1 MRPRRERRLL
11 QIAVALACLVPL
23 AAGSLGVIAG
33 PAMLA
38 GIDPPLPTDL
48 DSHLRY
54 LSGIFLAM
62 LVGYASCIPDIER
75 KGARLKALVA
85 MTMAGGAARLVSLVA
100 VGAPSSG
107 HLAGLCIE
115 LGIAPAMLLWQMR
128 VAHRLGWH
136 G

>member
-1 MRPRRERRLL
+1 MTPAAEKMLL
-11 QIAVALACLVPL
+11 QLAIAAILPLSFSAALAAIARGP
-23 AAGSLGVIAG
+23 GFLGH
-33 PAMLA
+33 
-38 GIDPPLPTDL
+38 PPVVPTDL

>member
-1 MRPRRERRLL
+1 MTPAAEKMLL
-11 QIAVALACLVPL
+11 QLAIAAILPL
-23 AAGSLGVIAG
+23 SFSAA
-33 PAMLA
+33 LA
-38 GIDPPLPTDL
+38 GIAGGPGFLGHPPVVPTDL